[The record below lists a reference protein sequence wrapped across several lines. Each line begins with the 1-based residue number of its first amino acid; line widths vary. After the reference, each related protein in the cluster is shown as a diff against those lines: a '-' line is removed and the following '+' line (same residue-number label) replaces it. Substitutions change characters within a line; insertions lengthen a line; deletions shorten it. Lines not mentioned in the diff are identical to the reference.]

1 MGGAASGSGYA
12 IQYIYTQTII
22 VAHPNNDR
30 ISIFGAPMLAPVPR
44 NDSGYAW
51 NGSSTAQRATD
62 MTTNLNMLRTKF
74 ATELHFQGNI
84 ATSNYPL
91 AGIQILGK
99 ALMHLDALLFTG
111 DGSAQG
117 EGVLFNCIGYTNNLP
132 KSIQPASPFSYDGLA
147 AVNWK
152 GGAGFNWDVGACMG
166 VEGVNGQDQ
175 NTSPPFIAIGCNS
188 GIALTNGGFV
198 TCSGNAIC
206 LGNDTSGFYLWPRSG
221 TQWDGG
227 LFCNANA
234 GQGIQCYLSSTGYLA
249 APLNLG
255 AYNVGPSHCYRNGGY
270 GLWLEMANISANI
283 DFGAGANGN
292 NAGSGGGQ
300 IYAGNNSGVQLWGA
314 YANYTPCTPAFGTN
328 GNNNSMINVGW

>member
-1 MGGAASGSGYA
+1 
-12 IQYIYTQTII
+12 
-22 VAHPNNDR
+22 
-30 ISIFGAPMLAPVPR
+30 
-44 NDSGYAW
+44 
-51 NGSSTAQRATD
+51 
-62 MTTNLNMLRTKF
+62 
-74 ATELHFQGNI
+74 
-84 ATSNYPL
+84 
-91 AGIQILGK
+91 
-99 ALMHLDALLFTG
+99 
-111 DGSAQG
+111 
-117 EGVLFNCIGYTNNLP
+117 
-132 KSIQPASPFSYDGLA
+132 
-147 AVNWK
+147 
-152 GGAGFNWDVGACMG
+152 MG

-206 LGNDTSGFYLWPRSG
+206 LGNDTAGFYLWPRSG